1 MLATRTTPP
10 IIECVWPSMLR
21 SRLARRLLT
30 VAQVG
35 EATETWASAAAMHF
49 NVPHVG
55 GTRRCA
61 TLLRIPL
68 PGACGSPMSEYAPS
82 ASGARKGIACRLASI
97 GSIGRKSD
105 DRPGE
110 FFVKIRGA
118 IVSLIACSMF
128 VLGGCSA
135 GGDVETDS
143 SSASPAAIEVEEDLV
158 TVDVRIARS
167 LLDQGGSLSDEEIVA
182 GAKEKGIAAVV
193 EGDTVV
199 YTMTKPQRDEML
211 AQMRSSAQDA
221 ADELIADDTN
231 SVTGVEFNDAM
242 TSVKVSVDAA
252 RYGALESLLAL
263 GFYIQGA
270 LYQQFNGVA
279 PDDID
284 VIVEFVDDATG
295 AVLDTGSYR
304 EMGENLGQ

>member
-1 MLATRTTPP
+1 MSAGFPR
-10 IIECVWPSMLR
+10 IDGS
-21 SRLARRLLT
+21 
-30 VAQVG
+30 
-35 EATETWASAAAMHF
+35 EA
-49 NVPHVG
+49 
-55 GTRRCA
+55 
-61 TLLRIPL
+61 
-68 PGACGSPMSEYAPS
+68 
-82 ASGARKGIACRLASI
+82 
-97 GSIGRKSD
+97 D
-105 DRPGE
+105 DKPGE

-118 IVSLIACSMF
+118 IASLIACSVF

-135 GGDVETDS
+135 GGDAATS
-143 SSASPAAIEVEEDLV
+143 NSSASPATIEVEEDLV

-167 LLDQGGSLSDEEIVA
+167 LLDQNGSLTDEEIVA
-182 GAKEKGIAAVV
+182 GAQENGIAAVV

-231 SVTGVEFNDAM
+231 SVTGVQFNDAM

-252 RYGALESLLAL
+252 KYGALESFLAL

-284 VIVEFVDDATG
+284 VIVEFVDEATG
-295 AVLDTGSYR
+295 EVLDTGSYQ
-304 EMGENLGQ
+304 EMRENLGQ

>member
-1 MLATRTTPP
+1 MDPVAGN
-10 IIECVWPSMLR
+10 
-21 SRLARRLLT
+21 ARM
-30 VAQVG
+30 G
-35 EATETWASAAAMHF
+35 
-49 NVPHVG
+49 
-55 GTRRCA
+55 
-61 TLLRIPL
+61 
-68 PGACGSPMSEYAPS
+68 
-82 ASGARKGIACRLASI
+82 SGAGVPGGFPRID
-97 GSIGRKSD
+97 GSAVQRESWG
-105 DRPGE
+105 
-110 FFVKIRGA
+110 FFVKVRGA
-118 IVSLIACSMF
+118 IVSLIACSAF

-135 GGDVETDS
+135 GGDGPPS
-143 SSASPAAIEVEEDLV
+143 SSPTSPAAIEVEEELV

-167 LLDQGGSLSDEEIVA
+167 LLDQSGSLTDEEIVA
-182 GAKEKGIAAVV
+182 GARENGIAAVV
-193 EGDTVV
+193 DGDTVV

-231 SVTGVEFNDAM
+231 SVTKVEFNDQM
-242 TSVKVSVDAA
+242 TSFKVSVDAA

-295 AVLDTGSYR
+295 EVLDAGSYQ
-304 EMGENLGQ
+304 EMRENLGQ

>member
-1 MLATRTTPP
+1 M
-10 IIECVWPSMLR
+10 
-21 SRLARRLLT
+21 
-30 VAQVG
+30 
-35 EATETWASAAAMHF
+35 
-49 NVPHVG
+49 
-55 GTRRCA
+55 
-61 TLLRIPL
+61 
-68 PGACGSPMSEYAPS
+68 
-82 ASGARKGIACRLASI
+82 
-97 GSIGRKSD
+97 GRKSD

-295 AVLDTGSYR
+295 AVLDTGSYQ